1 MVGWLSS
8 TKWVHI
14 LLAQVILAIL
24 VKAEAFPRMPLLHHL
39 PAWDLV
45 SFLWQSC
52 IHSAHRTTPLI
63 IPNKKRQLFPLVTR
77 KRETIAWTVWFWDFL
92 WRWAI
97 ELSCTDSIMNLNLE
111 GSVGDCSQ
119 HSVFFRIEEK
129 FLLQGESTLKLI
141 SKVEFLLSV
150 AEPWFKQTYLV
161 WIHLGASH
169 RVRRWVQ
176 R

>member
-39 PAWDLV
+39 PAWDLI

-52 IHSAHRTTPLI
+52 IHSAHLTTPLI